1 MSARP
6 TVTLNRTKLA
16 DQAYDAIRAELLSG
30 RRFLPGDKISVEDL
44 ARQLGVS
51 RSPVWSAIARLEA
64 EGMVDVRPRQG
75 VFFIGFDIERLR
87 EIFTVR
93 AALEGLA
100 ARLAA
105 QRATPEEIAELE
117 RSITHQRALI
127 QQGEIEAYTLEAN
140 RFHTRLTEL
149 SDNATLTDLVTR
161 LWTRSTA
168 MCLRRNR
175 KGGDFD
181 ERTDEHVEMVA
192 AVARHDSDAA
202 EAITRHHIH
211 RLADS
216 MRADDLD

>member
-1 MSARP
+1 LI
-6 TVTLNRTKLA
+6 VTLNRTKLA
-16 DQAYDAIRAELLSG
+16 DQAYQVIREDLLSG

-51 RSPVWSAIARLEA
+51 RSPVWSAMARLEA
-64 EGMVDVRPRQG
+64 EGMVEVRPRQG
-75 VFFIGFDIERLR
+75 VFFVGFDIERLR
-87 EIFTVR
+87 EIFVVR

-105 QRATPEEIAELE
+105 QRATPEEIDELT
-117 RSITHQRALI
+117 RSIALQRSLI
-127 QQGEIEAYTLEAN
+127 QSGDIERYTHEAN
-140 RFHTRLTEL
+140 RFHTRMTEL
-149 SDNATLTDLVTR
+149 GGNATLSDLVAG

-192 AVARHDSDAA
+192 AVARRDPDAA

-211 RLADS
+211 RLAES
-216 MRADDLD
+216 MRAEDLE